1 MAAALFA
8 FFFFPLGGARFMAA
22 IDRRALMR

>member
-8 FFFFPLGGARFMAA
+8 FFFFPLGGIRFVGR
-22 IDRRALMR
+22 IDRAALMR